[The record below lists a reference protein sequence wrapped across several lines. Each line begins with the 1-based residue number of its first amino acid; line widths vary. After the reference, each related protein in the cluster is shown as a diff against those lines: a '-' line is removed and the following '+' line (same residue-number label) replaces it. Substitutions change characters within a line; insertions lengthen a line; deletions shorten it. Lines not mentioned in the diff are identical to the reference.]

1 MATPAIRRVVDRR
14 LWIYAGG
21 VAATLFVRSAPLSRS
36 VRMLVVAAVLA
47 GMVLT
52 YAAELWLRAGDG
64 VRRPLSLSFGVVGV
78 AAGLWLVLT
87 GTLAGVLFVGGG
99 LLFFRRGIA
108 GGESA

>member
-14 LWIYAGG
+14 RWIYAGG
-21 VAATLFVRSAPLSRS
+21 VAAVLLVRSAPLPRS

-47 GMVLT
+47 GMILT
-52 YAAELWLRAGDG
+52 YAAELWLRAGDD
-64 VRRPLSLSFGVVGV
+64 VRRPLSLLFGVAGV
-78 AAGLWLVLT
+78 AAGVWLALT

-99 LLFFRRGIA
+99 LLFFRRGIV